1 MINRPRGTRD
11 LLPEEM
17 EIRKRLEGIFRRTCE
32 NFGYR
37 EILTPTFEH
46 TELFTERS
54 GPSIMKNLYAF
65 KDKSGRELSLRPEF
79 TAPVIRAYVEGLRER
94 PKPLKLYYFGPTFRY
109 ERPQAG
115 RYREFWQFGTE
126 LIGPDTPRADAENIA
141 LAYECM
147 KKAGLEDFK
156 LNISHLGILETFFK
170 ERNISE
176 EAGEIYHAIDNGSL
190 DDIEC
195 DSGLKEELET
205 ILDSDIE
212 EVKGI
217 LDDYSSVDYLQ
228 EVLSCLEDYGIG
240 SDKYDVDLSTVRGL
254 DYYKGVVFEFEAES
268 LGAEKQICGGGDYTL
283 GDIFGVDVS
292 SKGFAIGFD
301 RTLIALEKEGK
312 AGEVSRDTCY
322 LIPIGEESTE
332 YAYELLS
339 TLRDNGIPTDVE
351 LMDRSV
357 GKSLSYADR
366 AGFKYS
372 ILIGEDEVKKNSVTI
387 KNMTSGEQSTIERD
401 TILEVLGQY
410 ETC

>member
-11 LLPEEM
+11 LLLEEM
-17 EIRKRLEGIFRRTCE
+17 EKRKVLEDVFRRTCE
-32 NFGYR
+32 SFGYR
-37 EILTPTFEH
+37 EVLTPTFEH

-54 GPSIMKNLYAF
+54 GPSIIDSLYAF

-147 KKAGLEDFK
+147 RRAGLEDFK
-156 LNISHLGILETFFK
+156 LNISHLGVLETFFN

-176 EAGEIYHAIDNGSL
+176 DAGDIYHAIDNESM

-195 DSGLKEELET
+195 EVELKMELET
-205 ILDSDIE
+205 ILESDID
-212 EVKGI
+212 KI
-217 LDDYSSVDYLQ
+217 KNMLNDTSSIDYLQ
-228 EVLSCLEDYGIG
+228 EVLNCLEKYGIG
-240 SDKYDVDLSTVRGL
+240 SEKYSVNFSTVRGL

-283 GDIFGVDVS
+283 GDIFGVEVS

-312 AGEVSRDTCY
+312 AGDIQRNNCY
-322 LIPIGEESTE
+322 LIPIGEESMD
-332 YAYELLS
+332 YAYEVLT
-339 TLRDNGIPTDVE
+339 TLREDGVPTDIE
-351 LMDRSV
+351 MMDRSV

-366 AGFKYS
+366 TGFKYS
-372 ILIGEDEVKKNSVTI
+372 ILIGEDEVKSDSVTI
-387 KNMTSGEQSTIERD
+387 KNMKSGEQSTIEKD
-401 TILEVLGQY
+401 TLLEVFRQF
-410 ETC
+410 EAE